1 MIHQKKRKNKASFG
15 FFGRFRNVLAVSS
28 LFRPYWPAA
37 DTTRYGRYG
46 PILAESAR
54 FGMNR
59 AASARIKPSQRES
72 EKKKKKNADA
82 DQRTGNRIG
91 LRVLRQ
97 AASDAGAA
105 PLVPHPCFLDKIRDD

>member
-1 MIHQKKRKNKASFG
+1 MIHQKKKKNKASFG
-15 FFGRFRNVLAVSS
+15 FFGRFRNVLAVSG

-72 EKKKKKNADA
+72 EKKKKKRRCGPTHG
-82 DQRTGNRIG
+82 QPHRTPRPASG
-91 LRVLRQ
+91 RV
-97 AASDAGAA
+97 
-105 PLVPHPCFLDKIRDD
+105 